1 MGLGERTVGEL
12 EEVRTLREAAADQGE
27 GRRQGGVDVDVA
39 SSVWVGPGK
48 LNDPVPVRPAL
59 VRPARARGWLAARGM
74 AMHAGECR
82 FIRLVVD
89 AAGEGVRQGHE
100 LGRKRREMVRRRR

>member
-89 AAGEGVRQGHE
+89 AAGEGVCQGHE
-100 LGRKRREMVRRRR
+100 LGRKR